1 MKLNEKRDNLYIL
14 DGSSLIYR
22 AFYAIRDLKNSKGF
36 PTNAIFGF
44 TKMIQKF
51 IREKK
56 PKHFVAVLDAKGPTF
71 RHQEFQE
78 YKAQRKPMPEDLRLQ
93 LPWIKD
99 LLKAYQIPILELPG
113 FEADDVIASLTEKAK
128 SEFDVFIISPDKDML
143 QLINSQ
149 VKIIPNPSES
159 LVIDEDEVKQL
170 YGIEPRKVPDLLALA
185 GDNSDNIPGVPGI
198 GFKTACLLLQEY
210 QDLEHILQEPWIQK
224 GKIRKENLIQNQ
236 AIARLSKKLATL
248 RLDAPIDI
256 ESSIAQLQTPDQEA
270 LMRIFKELEFR
281 DLLKDITP
289 EKGKATSWDIVQ
301 TIEDVKEMK
310 QQIDKTKTIGISLY
324 SEGNHPHSQQ
334 LLGISFSISEDK
346 NFFIP
351 LDQET
356 AARETVKEILKDPSI
371 LKTGHDLKKIKLIL
385 ESQDFLIKGLAF
397 DVMIAAFLANPAYH
411 SRNLQDLAIHFL
423 QRSLSSN
430 PPEKTVQEALTSLML
445 KPILE
450 KALVDSNQKQ
460 LFDQIEIPLIC
471 VLSDMEKTGTPID
484 ISQLKKFSKELDHSL
499 NELQKKIHTL
509 AEGSFN
515 IHSPK
520 ELSKVLF
527 EKLKLPTGKKTKTG
541 YSTDAEVLN
550 SLIHHHEIISFLLEY
565 RQISKLKSTYVDA
578 LPELVLPQTG
588 RLHTTFSQV
597 TAETG
602 RLSSTN
608 PNLQNI
614 PTRSALGKKIRA
626 AFIAPNE
633 HLLLSADYSQIEL
646 RVLAHLSEDPGLIQA
661 FQNDEDI
668 HHETA
673 QAIFNIAPNDVTEL
687 QRSKAKVINFG
698 ITYGMSAYGLS
709 KELGISIEEAQ
720 DFINKY
726 HQRFPKVQDFID
738 ATLEKAR
745 SSGYVTTLFH
755 RRRYLSDL
763 NSPKPQLRQLSERM
777 AINTPIQGTSA
788 DLIKIAMIAIHKDL
802 EETSL
807 NSKLVLQIHDELIF
821 IIPKIELETIHKLV
835 KDRMENIIPLKVKL
849 KVNIHTGSNW
859 MEI

>member
-1 MKLNEKRDNLYIL
+1 
-14 DGSSLIYR
+14 
-22 AFYAIRDLKNSKGF
+22 
-36 PTNAIFGF
+36 
-44 TKMIQKF
+44 
-51 IREKK
+51 
-56 PKHFVAVLDAKGPTF
+56 
-71 RHQEFQE
+71 
-78 YKAQRKPMPEDLRLQ
+78 
-93 LPWIKD
+93 
-99 LLKAYQIPILELPG
+99 
-113 FEADDVIASLTEKAK
+113 
-128 SEFDVFIISPDKDML
+128 
-143 QLINSQ
+143 
-149 VKIIPNPSES
+149 
-159 LVIDEDEVKQL
+159 
-170 YGIEPRKVPDLLALA
+170 
-185 GDNSDNIPGVPGI
+185 
-198 GFKTACLLLQEY
+198 
-210 QDLEHILQEPWIQK
+210 
-224 GKIRKENLIQNQ
+224 
-236 AIARLSKKLATL
+236 
-248 RLDAPIDI
+248 
-256 ESSIAQLQTPDQEA
+256 
-270 LMRIFKELEFR
+270 
-281 DLLKDITP
+281 
-289 EKGKATSWDIVQ
+289 
-301 TIEDVKEMK
+301 
-310 QQIDKTKTIGISLY
+310 
-324 SEGNHPHSQQ
+324 
-334 LLGISFSISEDK
+334 
-346 NFFIP
+346 
-351 LDQET
+351 
-356 AARETVKEILKDPSI
+356 
-371 LKTGHDLKKIKLIL
+371 
-385 ESQDFLIKGLAF
+385 
-397 DVMIAAFLANPAYH
+397 
-411 SRNLQDLAIHFL
+411 
-423 QRSLSSN
+423 
-430 PPEKTVQEALTSLML
+430 
-445 KPILE
+445 
-450 KALVDSNQKQ
+450 
-460 LFDQIEIPLIC
+460 
-471 VLSDMEKTGTPID
+471 
-484 ISQLKKFSKELDHSL
+484 LDHSL